1 MHISPETNPINP
13 VRLSAASSEPVTS
26 KSGAEAVSF
35 AKEADHFRQG
45 LLAELTHELKKLP
58 DIRQDVVDT
67 AARDI
72 DSIDLKE
79 FGSRLAAELNSFEST
94 DSK

>member
-1 MHISPETNPINP
+1 MHISRETNPINP
-13 VRLSAASSEPVTS
+13 IRLSAASSEPVSS

-58 DIRQDVVDT
+58 EIRQDVVDT
-67 AARDI
+67 ATRDI